1 MHDETSSFR
10 EQGRLPERADER
22 RLVERILRGDAA
34 AERAF
39 YDAHVDRVHRL
50 CHRLSGDDVLAQEYT
65 QETFIRAF
73 ARLGGFRGEAAL
85 STWLHAIAVSV
96 TMNGLRKVNRFRARE
111 LELDEARHLRAERGR
126 MIEPDLKERLA
137 RAIDALPEIYRV
149 VFLMHDAEGYTHEE
163 IGRMLN
169 VAAGTSKARLSR
181 ARARL
186 REALSEFAEEFA
198 R

>member
-1 MHDETSSFR
+1 MRTIDDRSVPRRVTD
-10 EQGRLPERADER
+10 RAAEW
-22 RLVERILRGDAA
+22 RLVQRVLRGEPA

-39 YDAHVDRVHRL
+39 YDAHVDRVYRL
-50 CHRLSGDDVLAQEYT
+50 CHRLSGDEALAQEYT

-73 ARLGGFRGEAAL
+73 AGLGRFRGDASL

-96 TMNGLRKVNRFRARE
+96 TLNGQRKIRRIRARE
-111 LELDEARHLRAERGR
+111 VEFDQLPEVASNASSPRD
-126 MIEPDLKERLA
+126 PDLRERLR

-163 IGRMLN
+163 IGRTLD
-169 VAAGTSKARLSR
+169 VATGTSKARLSR

-186 REALSEFAEEFA
+186 REALADFAEEFA